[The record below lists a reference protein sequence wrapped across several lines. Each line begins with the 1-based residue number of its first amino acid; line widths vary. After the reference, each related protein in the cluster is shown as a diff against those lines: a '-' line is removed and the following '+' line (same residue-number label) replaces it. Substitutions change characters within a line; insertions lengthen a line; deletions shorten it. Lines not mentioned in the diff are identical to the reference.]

1 MKNIKYTI
9 LAVAATFTM
18 ASCSDFLDTKSSA
31 FETDGFFETEVGME
45 EGVTGVYNKIPFDMN
60 WGVPPTLV
68 VDGYTPYGLQN
79 EENTT
84 IGAGNGL
91 TPDQSYVATYW
102 SANYAI
108 IARANS
114 VLNGAVEDMTKMTA
128 AYRRNVAECKVLR
141 AYAYYCLVSTY
152 GNVPFFTA
160 PVEPD
165 QYTVSATDKAEI
177 TDYMINE
184 LQTVADENSLEWP
197 NTVRG
202 RVNLATCYAVIAR
215 YALLAGSNDFNG
227 KGQEYFRIAANAAKA
242 VMDNR
247 GLANNYEDLFTMAG
261 QAQGSTQ
268 NEIIWEIPYI
278 DGAVRKYHRVRLGN
292 SSNGVGGSTVR
303 FASALLANT
312 FECIDGKRIDE
323 SPLFD
328 PTKQSQNRDP
338 RFKYTIAM
346 HGDTITYAKGT
357 KKWVLNVYDDK
368 TRAYPHAKTGK
379 WYSIDNTDVTNPK
392 ISIATTGNGYLWN
405 KYNQDNTEESLQES
419 FVDVIIMRAA
429 EMYLTYAEAKIELNE
444 LDESVY
450 KAINDVRHRAGMPDF
465 DDARKGNQDKM
476 RQIVR
481 RERKVELAMEGVLFT
496 DFRRWKIGDITNTS
510 PVYGMPINDIRYEGL
525 TKADMPSF
533 TTTARHDL
541 NDVSDYSM
549 VADKYK
555 VRDVNRIWND
565 RFYWWPIP
573 RTDLDRDPNLSN
585 PEGY

>member
-1 MKNIKYTI
+1 MKKTIYSI
-9 LAVAATFTM
+9 LAASAVFSLT
-18 ASCSDFLDTKSSA
+18 SCSDFLDRKSSA

-45 EGVTGVYNKIPFDMN
+45 QGVTGVYNKIPYDMN
-60 WGVPPTLV
+60 WGVPPTMV
-68 VDGYTPYGLQN
+68 VDLYTPYGLQN

-91 TPDQSYVATYW
+91 TPDQSYVGTYW
-102 SANYAI
+102 SANYGL

-114 VLNGAVEDMTKMTA
+114 VLDGALEDASGMKA
-128 AYRRNVAECKVLR
+128 AYRRNVAECKILR
-141 AYAYYCLVSTY
+141 AYGYYCLVSTF

-160 PVEPD
+160 SVDPEGYKAP
-165 QYTVSATDKAEI
+165 ATPKEEI

-184 LQTVADENSLEWP
+184 LQEIANEGILEWP
-197 NTVRG
+197 NAVRG
-202 RVNLATCYAVIAR
+202 RVNLATCYALIAR

-227 KGQEYFRIAANAAKA
+227 KGQDYFRIAAAAAKE

-261 QAQGSTQ
+261 QAQGATQ
-268 NEIIWEIPYI
+268 NEIIWEIPYMN
-278 DGAVRKYHRVRLGN
+278 GAVRKYHRTRLGN
-292 SSNGVGGSTVR
+292 SSNSVGGSTVR

-328 PTKQSQNRDP
+328 PTKQSLNRDP
-338 RFKYTIAM
+338 RFKTTIAM
-346 HGDTITYAKGT
+346 HGDTITFAKGS
-357 KKWVLNVYDDK
+357 KKWVLNVYDAK
-368 TRAYPHAKTGK
+368 TKAFPNPKTGK
-379 WYSIDNTDVTNPK
+379 WYSTDNTDVTNPK
-392 ISIATTGNGYLWN
+392 ISIATAGNGYLWN
-405 KYNQDNTEESLQES
+405 KYNQDMTEESLQES
-419 FVDVIIMRAA
+419 FVDIIIMRAA

-450 KAINDVRHRAGMPDF
+450 SAINDVRRRAGMPDF
-465 DDARKGNQDKM
+465 DASRKGNQDKM

-496 DFRRWKIGDITNTS
+496 DFRRWKIGDITNS
-510 PVYGMPINDIRYEGL
+510 APVYGMPVNEIGYAGL
-525 TKADMPSF
+525 TKADMPTF
-533 TTTARHDL
+533 TTTSRHDI
-541 NDVSDYSM
+541 NDVCDWTA

-555 VRDVNRIWND
+555 ARDLKRIWND

-573 RTDLDRDPNLSN
+573 RTALDRNPSLSN

>member
-1 MKNIKYTI
+1 MFS
-9 LAVAATFTM
+9 LV
-18 ASCSDFLDTKSSA
+18 SCSDYLDRKSSA
-31 FETDGFFETEVGME
+31 FETDGFFETEEGME
-45 EGVTGVYNKIPFDMN
+45 EGVTGVYNKIPYDMN
-60 WGVPPTLV
+60 WGVPAVMV

-91 TPDQSYVATYW
+91 TPDQSYVSTYW
-102 SANYAI
+102 SANYSL

-114 VLNGAVEDMTKMTA
+114 VLDGAVEDTSVMTA
-128 AYRRNVAECKVLR
+128 EYRRNVAECKVLR
-141 AYAYYCLVSTY
+141 AYGYFCLVSTF
-152 GNVPFFTA
+152 GNVPFFTSSVDTDEYNA
-160 PVEPD
+160 F
-165 QYTVSATDKAEI
+165 ATDKAEI

-184 LQTVADENSLEWP
+184 LQQVAEEGSLEWP

-202 RVNLATCYAVIAR
+202 RVNLATCYALIAR
-215 YALLAGSNDFNG
+215 YGLLAGSNDFNG
-227 KGQEYFRIAANAAKA
+227 RGQEYFRIAADAAKA

-247 GLANNYEDLFTMAG
+247 GLATNYGDLFTLAG
-261 QAQGSTQ
+261 QAQAATQ

-278 DGAVRKYHRVRLGN
+278 NSSVRKFHRTRLGN

-328 PTKQSQNRDP
+328 PTKQSQHRDP

-346 HGDTITYAKGT
+346 HGDTVTYAKGT
-357 KKWVLNVYDDK
+357 KKWVLNVYDSK
-368 TRAYPHAKTGK
+368 TKAYPHAKTGK

-419 FVDVIIMRAA
+419 FVDIIIMRAA
-429 EMYLTYAEAKIELNE
+429 EMYLTYAEAKIELGE

-450 KAINDVRHRAGMPDF
+450 SAINAVRRRAGMPDF
-465 DDARKGNQDKM
+465 DEARKGDQNKM

-481 RERKVELAMEGVLFT
+481 RETKVELAMEGVLFI
-496 DFRRWKIGDITNTS
+496 DFRRWKIGDITNTA
-510 PVYGMPINDIRYEGL
+510 PVYGMPINEIRYEGL
-525 TKADMPSF
+525 TKDDMPSF
-533 TTTARHDL
+533 TTTERHDI
-541 NDVSDYSM
+541 NDVSDYSK

-555 VRDVNRIWND
+555 SRDLKRVWYD

-573 RTDLDRDPNLSN
+573 RTELDRDPNLSN